1 MHATILVLTLLLCV
15 AASAVILR
23 ISRLPLPLTQI
34 ALGAAVTIPSFGIY
48 VDLEPHL
55 FLLLFVPPLLFADGF
70 RMPKREFF
78 QMRERIL
85 GLAFGLVL
93 FTVVAVGSLLHWMV
107 PGLPLAAAFALAA
120 VLSPTDAVAVSAVAG
135 RAGIPKRLMYVLEG
149 EALMNDASGLTA
161 FKFAVAAAMTGA
173 FSLSAASVNF
183 GFVAIGGLILGIAM
197 GWGMALFQKW
207 LASWNQ
213 VQAQGIIVMTLLLPF
228 ATYLLAEAF
237 GTSGI
242 LAAVAAGMTLNLKS
256 DTDTSSTNGAE
267 TRIATTH
274 MWRMMEYVLNGVIF
288 VLMGMQLPDII
299 GEALTDSFY
308 EGGLK
313 DTSELLIYSLVTWLA
328 LIVARLIWV
337 WGLLQVTHLVGR
349 LRGTSSGPG
358 QRPRKRLILATALAG
373 VRGAIT
379 LAGVLS
385 VPLLLEDGSEFPQR
399 SLMIFI
405 AASVILISLIAAA
418 VGLPWLLRGI
428 TVDEDPEEQEEQAAR
443 IRACEAAVAAV
454 ANASRQDDPNHDEAA
469 GDPSPISAA
478 AARLIQAY
486 QSRIG
491 TLRVDEAA
499 AEGLLERAAADRSLR
514 LVGVRAERE
523 EVMRLHRTQEIN
535 DVVLN
540 ALLYEID
547 MRETAL
553 TSTARKRE
561 H

>member
-1 MHATILVLTLLLCV
+1 MHATMLVLTLLACV
-15 AASAVILR
+15 VVSAILLR

-34 ALGAAVTIPSFGIY
+34 VLGAAVTIPSFGLY

-55 FLLLFVPPLLFADGF
+55 FLLLFIPPLLFADGF

-78 QMRERIL
+78 QMREHVL
-85 GLAFGLVL
+85 ALAFGLVL
-93 FTVVAVGSLLHWMV
+93 FTVVAVGSLLHWMI
-107 PGLPLAAAFALAA
+107 PGLPPAAAFALAA

-173 FSLSAASVNF
+173 FSLADASVD
-183 GFVAIGGLILGIAM
+183 FVVVAVGGLVLGGAM

-207 LASWNQ
+207 LSGWTQ
-213 VQAQGIIVMTLLLPF
+213 VQAQGTVVMILLLPF
-228 ATYLLAEAF
+228 AAYLAAEHLH
-237 GTSGI
+237 TSGI
-242 LAAVAAGMTLNLKS
+242 LAAVAAGMVLNLKTAA
-256 DTDTSSTNGAE
+256 DPGAE

-274 MWRMMEYVLNGVIF
+274 IWRMLEYVLNGVIF

-299 GEALTDSFY
+299 GDALTGSFY

-313 DTSELLIYSLVTWLA
+313 DTSELLIYAFVTWAA
-328 LIVARLIWV
+328 LILARLVWV
-337 WGLLQVTHLVGR
+337 WGLLHVTHFYAR
-349 LRGTSSGPG
+349 LRGDNSKQMPQARLLWATS
-358 QRPRKRLILATALAG
+358 LAG

-385 VPLLLEDGSEFPQR
+385 VPMMLEDGSEFPMR

-418 VGLPWLLRGI
+418 VGLPLLLRGMS
-428 TVDEDPEEQEEQAAR
+428 VGEDHEEQEEQAAR

-454 ANASRQDDPNHDEAA
+454 ANAARQSEARDEHDSDTAT
-469 GDPSPISAA
+469 PLSAA
-478 AARLIQAY
+478 SSRLIQAY
-486 QSRIG
+486 QARIQ
-491 TLRVDEAA
+491 TLSIDDSSHDE
-499 AEGLLERAAADRSLR
+499 ERERSQADKALR
-514 LVGVRAERE
+514 LIGVRAERE
-523 EVMRLHRTQEIN
+523 EVMRLHRSDEIN

-540 ALLYEID
+540 ALIYEID
-547 MRETAL
+547 MRESAL
-553 TSTARKRE
+553 TGAPRK